1 MRMIKSELGDC
12 QTGWVQALC
21 LGLFI
26 AFAFEFVFGQSGDG
40 AGQRIERR
48 IDVVRGTR
56 CDATGVGM
64 ASASRSVNDGWIRH
78 YSSWAK
84 DSYDGPADGL
94 KLIDWSDPR
103 LDGGFATVAIRR

>member
-1 MRMIKSELGDC
+1 M
-12 QTGWVQALC
+12 QALS

-26 AFAFEFVFGQSGDG
+26 ALAFEFVFGQIDDG

-48 IDVVRGTR
+48 IDPLRGTS

-64 ASASRSVNDGWIRH
+64 AYASRTVTRWIRY

-94 KLIDWSDPR
+94 KLIDSSDPR